1 MCIINESPNQPGNYD
16 ILLLTLK
23 NVFGIQ
29 LGMDIFQC
37 LELMRIYGHDP
48 ILVKLILIIQ
58 SLSGDLSS
66 NRFNTDMDHI
76 YDDTLTIFA
85 GQNVYVELSW
95 RYLLSR
101 LPTERDAVKFFNK
114 LILDLLFMQ
123 RVIFMADTFIS
134 TLPDE
139 IDKMKPLMQNLWRMS
154 DKKSDMGDDDS
165 IE

>member
-1 MCIINESPNQPGNYD
+1 MCVINESPNQPGNYD

-85 GQNVYVELSW
+85 GQNVYVELLW
-95 RYLLSR
+95 RYFLSR

-139 IDKMKPLMQNLWRMS
+139 IDQMEPLMQSMWPTR
-154 DKKSDMGDDDS
+154 KKTMETQNNDL
-165 IE
+165 E